1 MRYVSD
7 LKIGD
12 TAIVKKLIAKE
23 PVKGRLQ
30 SMGIVKGAKIRVME
44 HTLAKQTWDILSGS
58 TKIALREEEAR
69 GILIEEARVDER

>member
-1 MRYVSD
+1 MKRVSD
-7 LKIGD
+7 LKIND
-12 TAIVKKLIAKE
+12 TAIVKKIVAKE

-30 SMGIVKGAKIRVME
+30 SMGIVKGAKIKVME

-69 GILIEEARVDER
+69 GILLEEADADA